1 LLHWQPHILV
11 VDDDKRL
18 RELLRKY
25 LVDHG
30 YLVSTAHDA
39 ADAAQKLETIDV
51 NLIVL
56 DVMMPGE
63 DGFSFTKKIRVH
75 KRLKNTPVLLLTAR
89 GEKED
94 RISGLEAGS
103 DDYLIKPFEP
113 RELVLR
119 VNAILRRVPK
129 EKDGQKEIWIGRW
142 QFDVERGEL
151 RDNGNTQR
159 LTDVEASLL
168 KVLAR
173 TPGETISRED
183 MALRSTLPIN
193 DRTIDVQ
200 VTRLRRKI
208 EPDPKQPRY
217 LVTVRGGGYMLLP
230 ERDTQS

>member
-1 LLHWQPHILV
+1 MLSWQPHILV

-30 YLVSTAHDA
+30 YLVTTAHDA
-39 ADAAQKLETIDV
+39 ADAAQKLQTIKV
-51 NLIVL
+51 NLMVV

-63 DGFSFTKKIRVH
+63 DGFAFTKKIRSH
-75 KRLKNTPVLLLTAR
+75 KELKDLPILLLTAR

-103 DDYLIKPFEP
+103 DDYLVKPFEP
-113 RELVLR
+113 KELVLR
-119 VNAILRRVPK
+119 VGAILRRAPK
-129 EKDGQKEIWIGRW
+129 EKDGQKEIWIGHW

-151 RDNGNTQR
+151 RGDGNIQR
-159 LTDVEASLL
+159 LTDVETSLL
-168 KVLAR
+168 KVLAKA
-173 TPGETISRED
+173 PGETISRED
-183 MALRSTLPIN
+183 MAVRSTLPIN

-230 ERDTQS
+230 ERDKD

>member
-1 LLHWQPHILV
+1 MLSWQPHILV

-25 LVDHG
+25 LIDHG
-30 YLVSTAHDA
+30 YLVTTAQDA
-39 ADAAQKLETIDV
+39 ADAAQKLETVEV
-51 NLIVL
+51 NLMVV

-63 DGFSFTKKIRVH
+63 DGFSFTRKIRQH
-75 KRLKNTPVLLLTAR
+75 KHLKNLPILLLTAR

-103 DDYLIKPFEP
+103 DDYLVKPFEP

-119 VNAILRRVPK
+119 VDAILRRVPK
-129 EKDGQKEIWIGRW
+129 EKDGKKEIWIGHW

-151 RDNGNTQR
+151 RGDGTTQR

-168 KVLAR
+168 KVLAK

-230 ERDTQS
+230 ERDK

>member
-1 LLHWQPHILV
+1 MLSWQPHILV

-30 YLVSTAHDA
+30 YLVTTAHDA
-39 ADAAQKLETIDV
+39 MDAAQKLETVEV
-51 NLIVL
+51 NLMVV

-63 DGFSFTKKIRVH
+63 DGFSFTRKIRQH
-75 KRLKNTPVLLLTAR
+75 KFLKHLPILLLTAR

-103 DDYLIKPFEP
+103 DDYLVKPFEP

-119 VNAILRRVPK
+119 VDAILRRVPK
-129 EKDGQKEIWIGRW
+129 EKDGQKEIWIGKW

-151 RDNGNTQR
+151 RGDSGTQR

-217 LVTVRGGGYMLLP
+217 LVTVRGEGYMLLP
-230 ERDTQS
+230 ERDK

>member
-1 LLHWQPHILV
+1 MLSWQPHILV

-30 YLVSTAHDA
+30 YLVTTAQDA
-39 ADAAQKLETIDV
+39 SDAAQKLQTIKV
-51 NLIVL
+51 SLMVV

-63 DGFSFTKKIRVH
+63 DGFAFTKKIRSH
-75 KRLKNTPVLLLTAR
+75 KELKDLPILLLTAR

-103 DDYLIKPFEP
+103 DDYLVKPFEP
-113 RELVLR
+113 KELVLR
-119 VNAILRRVPK
+119 VGAILRRSPK

-151 RDNGNTQR
+151 RGDGNIQR
-159 LTDVEASLL
+159 LTDVETSLL
-168 KVLAR
+168 KVLAKA
-173 TPGETISRED
+173 PGETISRED
-183 MALRSTLPIN
+183 MAVRSTLPIN

-230 ERDTQS
+230 ERDKD

>member
-1 LLHWQPHILV
+1 MLTWQPHILV

-25 LVDHG
+25 LVDQG
-30 YLVSTAHDA
+30 YLVTTAGDA
-39 ADAAQKLETIDV
+39 HDAAQKLKTIKV
-51 NLIVL
+51 NLMVV

-63 DGFSFTKKIRVH
+63 DGFSFTRKIREH
-75 KRLKNTPVLLLTAR
+75 KELKELPILLLTAR

-94 RISGLEAGS
+94 RIAGLEAGS
-103 DDYLIKPFEP
+103 DDYLVKPFEP
-113 RELVLR
+113 KELVLR
-119 VNAILRRVPK
+119 VGAILRRSPK
-129 EKDGQKEIWIGRW
+129 EKDGQKEIWIGRQ

-151 RDNGNTQR
+151 RGDGIIQR

-183 MALRSTLPIN
+183 MAVRSTLPIN

-230 ERDTQS
+230 ERDKD